1 MTKEKTSLFNP
12 GDIEY
17 YVARYIRENEQLFR
31 NKVCIDAPAGQ
42 GVTSRVLLEVG
53 ADVAAFDLFP
63 EYFKLDKVTC
73 KKADLTK
80 NIPLED
86 NHADWFIC
94 QEGFEHISDQLAVFK
109 EINRVLKPGGNLLV
123 TVPNYSNLKSKLGFL
138 FFETECYGR
147 DMPPNELDTVWHAD
161 NNKKAKDIYFG
172 HAFLSGIQKLM
183 FLAKMNGFSLKES
196 NRTKINK
203 TSLFFFPFLY
213 PLIAFVSFR
222 TYVYACKKKH
232 KAGATGFKEIYKPL
246 LKINLNPKTLVCKN
260 LFLKFQKVGSFEE
273 TKKSLFTG
281 KELSP
286 WETISSNQKNY

>member
-1 MTKEKTSLFNP
+1 
-12 GDIEY
+12 
-17 YVARYIRENEQLFR
+17 
-31 NKVCIDAPAGQ
+31 VCVDAPAGQ

-53 ADVAAFDLFP
+53 AHVEAFDLFP
-63 EYFKLDKVTC
+63 EYFKLDKVQC
-73 KKADLTK
+73 KRADLTK

-86 NHADWFIC
+86 NHADWLIC
-94 QEGFEHISDQLAVFK
+94 QEGFEHISDQFAVFK

-123 TVPNYSNLKSKLGFL
+123 TVPNYSNLKSKLGYL

-161 NNKKAKDIYFG
+161 NSKQDKDIYFG

-213 PLIAFVSFR
+213 PFIAFVSFR
-222 TYVYACKKKH
+222 TYVYACKKKRQN
-232 KAGATGFKEIYKPL
+232 KVKGYKKIYANLFKR
-246 LKINLNPKTLVCKN
+246 NLDPKTLLCKN
-260 LFLKFQKVGSFEE
+260 LFLKFEKISSCEDTRRGLS
-273 TKKSLFTG
+273 SG

-286 WETISSNQKNY
+286 WETVSNQQKDY